1 MSSSY
6 LRTSSF
12 ADDITAA
19 VGVTPESIEGPPPPL
34 PPPPPPPVPV
44 IVALETEE
52 VVFDAV
58 LIGEGVAEAETKL
71 NEDAANRTAVDAKRI
86 LSILPTTFLSLFFL
100 TAVPVAVAFNIK
112 VVVGWRRMSAVA
124 VDKARH
130 DVDVDGED
138 GGCRSGPCIL
148 VAVDAAN
155 EGPVVDEVDTEV
167 EVIVLLL
174 SARHDDDKSVK
185 RVAVHAA
192 QDAMLLEC
200 VKDDLIKPTGCSFAE
215 KDL

>member
-1 MSSSY
+1 
-6 LRTSSF
+6 
-12 ADDITAA
+12 
-19 VGVTPESIEGPPPPL
+19 
-34 PPPPPPPVPV
+34 
-44 IVALETEE
+44 LETEE

-58 LIGEGVAEAETKL
+58 LIGEGDAEAEIKL
-71 NEDAANRTAVDAKRI
+71 NDDAAKRAAVDAKRI
-86 LSILPTTFLSLFFL
+86 LSILPATFLSLVFL

-130 DVDVDGED
+130 DVGVDGEEED

-148 VAVDAAN
+148 LAVDAAN
-155 EGPVVDEVDTEV
+155 EDPVVAEVDTEV

-192 QDAMLLEC
+192 QDAMILEC
-200 VKDDLIKPTGCSFAE
+200 VKDVLIEPTGCPFAE
-215 KDL
+215 MDF